1 MGQIGGV
8 ALPGELRVVED
19 VPTHFAD
26 LVVANAPAFDRAVRW

>member
-26 LVVANAPAFDRAVRW
+26 LVVDQRAAVDRALRW